1 MMVSMPFQLFHFNF
15 IMGRDMDEE
24 FDEPEAATSE
34 DDVEEDAWMFWSPS
48 AFPSKQNEL
57 NADSYWKQ
65 RGSNLHEASQKYY
78 IDAEEDS
85 FMFFNPS
92 ATPSK
97 DMYLSAKYIEEIE
110 EIKEG
115 EELKI
120 APEDFSV
127 RN

>member
-1 MMVSMPFQLFHFNF
+1 M
-15 IMGRDMDEE
+15 
-24 FDEPEAATSE
+24 
-34 DDVEEDAWMFWSPS
+34 
-48 AFPSKQNEL
+48 
-57 NADSYWKQ
+57 
-65 RGSNLHEASQKYY
+65 HEASQKYY